1 MTLSAATTTNYK
13 SAMAGKLIKGQSF
26 LAKDLDKS
34 NDLKDYG
41 AC

>member
-1 MTLSAATTTNYK
+1 MSAAL
-13 SAMAGKLIKGQSF
+13 AAIHQPAVAGKLIKGQSF